1 MLLVP
6 RLSHGASS
14 SLQKMR
20 RDTLEACYFV
30 THKLGCRFSGDVFAG
45 AGLPS
50 LSLYVPETICSLGGG
65 RGLSVCLSLT
75 WSEGSEH
82 HGAHPARRGLKDSH
96 LFTHLPSRQP
106 REAPLL

>member
-20 RDTLEACYFV
+20 RDTLEARYFV

-50 LSLYVPETICSLGGG
+50 LFPFMSQRPFAHWEEGGD
-65 RGLSVCLSLT
+65 CLCAY
-75 WSEGSEH
+75 H
-82 HGAHPARRGLKDSH
+82 
-96 LFTHLPSRQP
+96 
-106 REAPLL
+106 